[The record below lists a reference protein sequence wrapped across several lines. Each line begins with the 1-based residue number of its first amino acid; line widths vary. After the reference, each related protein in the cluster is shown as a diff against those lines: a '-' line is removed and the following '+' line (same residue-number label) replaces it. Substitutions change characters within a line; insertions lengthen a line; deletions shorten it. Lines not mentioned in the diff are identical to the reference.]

1 MHDHS
6 SIMII
11 FWSLSHF
18 PHVTHVLDVLD
29 LLYSDIGQTTLSEHF
44 REPCPQRPE
53 YLPLL
58 LLFLVAI
65 FILFITFSLPHCCPN
80 PISKAIDEVYICGI
94 LLGVL
99 FMAFISDSIGMILVG
114 ATVFGVT
121 IRGCDAGGQV
131 QGFHHG
137 HPASDLSQCWSPKGR
152 DAVKEW
158 RSVFLFFILTDF
170 TAAVKVVGLPAGD
183 LVLEDQSSSC
193 HRVGAAAECEWCC

>member
-18 PHVTHVLDVLD
+18 PHVTHVLNVLD
-29 LLYSDIGQTTLSEHF
+29 LLYSDIGQTTLSE
-44 REPCPQRPE
+44 
-53 YLPLL
+53 
-58 LLFLVAI
+58 
-65 FILFITFSLPHCCPN
+65 
-80 PISKAIDEVYICGI
+80 AIDEVYICGI

-121 IRGCDAGGQV
+121 IRGWDAGGQV

-183 LVLEDQSSSC
+183 LVLQDQSSSC
-193 HRVGAAAECEWCC
+193 HGVGAAAECEWCC